1 MTAVVG
7 GANQQLP
14 DEQVLR
20 RVGTGLLSTSIAW
33 DLPGGCSDQDAV
45 VTSKGNIVILGCDGA
60 FESTASAVSL
70 DTGKSW
76 IETSVTKNALT
87 RGFWPPR
94 RGTQMTAL
102 PDDSVLLCGGAESNL
117 RAVGVANGFGV
128 LRLDETATYAD
139 CWRSWDK
146 GHHWE
151 QEQKTDGNP
160 ELELAKIGN
169 GALVHVGGGRVV
181 AVGGS
186 TNRGGVGGWRG
197 VHAATFCLQRQ
208 PMEISLPEG
217 SSVLNG

>member
-1 MTAVVG
+1 LRIYASTIALLEGGETVVVAG
-7 GANQQLP
+7 GGSLNSNIRKDAIRK
-14 DEQVLR
+14 E
-20 RVGTGLLSTSIAW
+20 GTGAKWTYSISW
-33 DLPGGCSDQDAV
+33 DLPDGCSDQDAV
-45 VTSKGNIVILGCDGA
+45 VTSRGNIVILGCDGA

-117 RAVGVANGFGV
+117 RNVGVANGFGV

-139 CWRSWDK
+139 CWRSWDN

-151 QEQKTDGNP
+151 QE
-160 ELELAKIGN
+160 
-169 GALVHVGGGRVV
+169 
-181 AVGGS
+181 
-186 TNRGGVGGWRG
+186 
-197 VHAATFCLQRQ
+197 
-208 PMEISLPEG
+208 
-217 SSVLNG
+217 